1 MRSHTDNTLLMSL
14 VLYYTDMPCFFY
26 HPLAP
31 LVHLKVYDGSRPW
44 WAEADATQPVNAY
57 GRSKLEAE
65 QHLSAAYP
73 AKHVVLR
80 ASLIYGPE
88 PPLQAVGRPLFVQFV
103 ESQLAQG
110 LDTSFFVDEL
120 R

>member
-1 MRSHTDNTLLMSL
+1 LHQQ
-14 VLYYTDMPCFFY
+14 
-26 HPLAP
+26 
-31 LVHLKVYDGSRPW
+31 VYDGSRPGW
-44 WAEADATQPVNAY
+44 SEADPTQPVNAY

-65 QHLSAAYP
+65 QHLAAAYP
-73 AKHVVLR
+73 GKHVVLR

-88 PPLQAVGRPLFVQFV
+88 PQLQAVGRPLFVQFV

-110 LDTSFFVDEL
+110 LETSFFVDEF

>member
-1 MRSHTDNTLLMSL
+1 
-14 VLYYTDMPCFFY
+14 
-26 HPLAP
+26 
-31 LVHLKVYDGSRPW
+31 
-44 WAEADATQPVNAY
+44 VNAY

-65 QHLSAAYP
+65 QHLAAAYP
-73 AKHVVLR
+73 GKHVVLR

-110 LDTSFFVDEL
+110 LETSFFVDEF
-120 R
+120 RWEQHGDCNFWFVDKRG

>member
-1 MRSHTDNTLLMSL
+1 MSAL
-14 VLYYTDMPCFFY
+14 HSCQ
-26 HPLAP
+26 
-31 LVHLKVYDGSRPW
+31 VYDGSRPW
-44 WAEADATQPVNAY
+44 WTEADCTQPVNAY
-57 GRSKLEAE
+57 GRSKLAAE
-65 QHLSAAYP
+65 QYLAAVYP
-73 AKHVVLR
+73 NKYVVLR

-110 LDTSFFVDEL
+110 IETSFFVDEF

>member
-1 MRSHTDNTLLMSL
+1 
-14 VLYYTDMPCFFY
+14 
-26 HPLAP
+26 
-31 LVHLKVYDGSRPW
+31 VYDGSRPGCT
-44 WAEADATQPVNAY
+44 EADATHPVNAY

-65 QHLSAAYP
+65 QHLEAAYLS
-73 AKHVVLR
+73 KHVVLR

-110 LDTSFFVDEL
+110 LDTSFFVDEFRWAMTL
-120 R
+120 FNLQLLLKHEAITVGRSTRFGLA